1 MGHFGA
7 QLDNCVRMFVMGHR
21 KTFSLMEL
29 PMNSAIT
36 S

>member
-7 QLDNCVRMFVMGHR
+7 QLDNCVRMFAMGHR
-21 KTFSLMEL
+21 KMFSLMEL
-29 PMNSAIT
+29 PTNSAII

>member
-7 QLDNCVRMFVMGHR
+7 QLDNCVCMFAVGH
-21 KTFSLMEL
+21 KKMFSLMEL